1 MSWVKLWNR
10 KHTSQHNLLG
20 RFFWFIDNPYYN
32 LKNILSV
39 SVEKGKH
46 DFYAKEK
53 EWNLLMKKIA
63 KEVFQSG
70 FLTRNLKKF
79 KNDKNKFRKIAL
91 KLSNR
96 QELKK
101 ITNKELLKRY
111 LDLKKSYLKY
121 TYFFWSPW
129 AINQEVVPWFE
140 KELKKKFPQEAEAIF
155 EIVTTPTK
163 HILMDK
169 QRFWL
174 LRYKIKGKLNQKVIN
189 HVEKYQWLGVYSLL
203 DKPWTKKDFLNQI
216 KDIKNPEKYL
226 LKQKKLL
233 SKRRKLFK
241 DALNKLSKYPKLQRI
256 ARILNEYAWFR
267 TERVDVWREVLFLCQ
282 PFYRELETRMKLKKN
297 QAPHL
302 TYQEVVDFLGQGKMP
317 KAEEVKAGELLFL
330 KNGEY
335 KVIRDSVEIKKVL
348 QRELKTIDYEKI
360 KIIKGVVTCK
370 GRARGRVRIVMTPE
384 DCQIMKKGEILVS
397 NMTHPDYLLGFKKA
411 KAVVTDEG
419 GISCHAA
426 IVSREMNKPCIIGT
440 KIATRVLKDGDLVE
454 VDANKGI
461 VKIKGVK

>member
-1 MSWVKLWNR
+1 MSWVRLWNR
-10 KHTSQHNLLG
+10 KHTLQHDLLG
-20 RFFWFIDNPYYN
+20 RFFWLIDNPYYN

-39 SVEKGKH
+39 SVEKGKY
-46 DFYAKEK
+46 DFYAQEK

-63 KEVFQSG
+63 EEVFQSG

-79 KNDKNKFRKIAL
+79 KTCKNKFRKIAL
-91 KLSNR
+91 KLSSK

-101 ITNKELLKRY
+101 LTNKELLKRY
-111 LDLKKSYLKY
+111 LDLKKGHLKY

-129 AINQEVVPWFE
+129 AINQEVVPWLE
-140 KELKKKFPQEAEAIF
+140 KELKKNLPQEAGAFF
-155 EIVTTPTK
+155 EIATTPTR

-169 QRFWL
+169 QRFTL
-174 LRYKIKGKLNQKVIN
+174 LKYKIEGRLNQEIGN

-203 DKPWTKKDFLNQI
+203 DKPWIKKDFLNQI
-216 KDIKNPEKYL
+216 KDIKNPKKYL
-226 LKQKKLL
+226 LEQKELL
-233 SKRRKLFK
+233 NKRRKLFK
-241 DALNKLSKYPKLQRI
+241 EMLSKLSKYPKLQRM
-256 ARILNEYAWFR
+256 ARILNEYAWLR
-267 TERVDVWREVLFLCQ
+267 TERVDVWREVLFLCR
-282 PFYRELETRMKLKKN
+282 PFYRELERRIKLKEN

-317 KAEEVKAGELLFL
+317 KAEEIKAGELLFL
-330 KNGEY
+330 KNGRY
-335 KVIRDSVEIKKVL
+335 KVIRDSSEIKKIL
-348 QRELKTIDYEKI
+348 QKELKEIDYEKI
-360 KIIKGVVTCK
+360 KIIKGVVACK
-370 GRARGRVRIVMTPE
+370 GKVQGRARIVMTPE
-384 DCQIMKKGEILVS
+384 DCQIMKKEEILVS

-426 IVSREMNKPCIIGT
+426 IVSREMSKPCIIGT

-461 VKIKGVK
+461 VKKLE